1 MLLPEPISSSIE
13 GAALAVASCPPRSC
27 KQVRLV
33 SGASAAAH
41 GVAEELRSRPWHTEA
56 PFTAG
61 PPIAACVSGTGCVS
75 GPHDTH

>member
-13 GAALAVASCPPRSC
+13 GAIAVASSPPRSC

-33 SGASAAAH
+33 SGASPAVH
-41 GVAEELRSRPWHTEA
+41 GVAEELRSMPWHTGA
-56 PFTAG
+56 PSTAG
-61 PPIAACVSGTGCVS
+61 PPIAACVKGTGCLS